1 MVITTLKKKP
11 QFSLFCHSCL
21 YIVISLLLQI
31 QGQIYLT
38 QFFKWDTGIKES
50 YKVWLWCKE
59 TSDCTGYYQN
69 SGSNS
74 DKWMCSVHSFMLTEV
89 QLTKLVQ
96 PSEKLTSW
104 NANNF

>member
-1 MVITTLKKKP
+1 MVITTLMKP
-11 QFSLFCHSCL
+11 QFSLFCYICL
-21 YIVISLLLQI
+21 YTVISLLLQI
-31 QGQIYLT
+31 WEQTYLT
-38 QFFKWDTGIKES
+38 QFFKRETGIKES
-50 YKVWLWCKE
+50 YKSWLWFKE

-89 QLTKLVQ
+89 QLNKLVQ

>member
-1 MVITTLKKKP
+1 MVITTLKKP
-11 QFSLFCHSCL
+11 QFSLFCYSYL

-31 QGQIYLT
+31 WEQTYLT
-38 QFFKWDTGIKES
+38 QFFKWDRNKES
-50 YKVWLWCKE
+50 YKAWLWYKE

-69 SGSNS
+69 PGSNS

-89 QLTKLVQ
+89 QLNKLVQ